1 MKSFKEWAKKIYWVE
16 WYDYIDD
23 KLTEYRKAKGWK
35 RWTEERIDKAL
46 QEIAEKEGV
55 NAEELAREYLEQ

>member
-1 MKSFKEWAKKIYWVE
+1 MKNFNEWVKKIYWVE
-16 WYDYIDD
+16 WYDYIED
-23 KLTEYRKAKGWK
+23 KLDEYRKAKGWK

-46 QEIAEKEGV
+46 KEIAEKEGV